1 MKEIKLIMLKIFILW
16 SFVLYWSYRIKNFL
30 KSGLFICVF
39 IIFFDCRDIKLE
51 NILIDIKGYIKL
63 VDFGFVVKLLSD
75 MLVSVLLF
83 KWIVN
88 WLKDK
93 RIC

>member
-1 MKEIKLIMLKIFILW
+1 MKDIKAK
-16 SFVLYWSYRIKNFL
+16 VDYVKNFNIV
-30 KSGLFICVF
+30 KFCFIIFYKFGLFICVF
-39 IIFFDCRDIKLE
+39 IIIFVCRDIKLE

-83 KWIVN
+83 E
-88 WLKDK
+88 WL
-93 RIC
+93 

>member
-1 MKEIKLIMLKIFILW
+1 MFYIEIFYKF
-16 SFVLYWSYRIKNFL
+16 
-30 KSGLFICVF
+30 GLFICVF
-39 IIFFDCRDIKLE
+39 IIIFVCRDIKLE

-75 MLVSVLLF
+75 MLVSVLFF

-93 RIC
+93 CVCYKLF